1 MLARASDE
9 DRRPGSFESAIKIG
23 LFRPYE
29 FTRPIP
35 KLLRQALSVRN
46 GLVKVYW
53 RHMETVP
60 FPDRKDLAKFYPVQ
74 AARHD
79 LCDKPGLFCHV
90 DVSAHYFVCKVAQNR
105 RRGIH
110 ITSDPY

>member
-60 FPDRKDLAKFYPVQ
+60 FPDRKDLAKILPC
-74 AARHD
+74 AGSEARP
-79 LCDKPGLFCHV
+79 L
-90 DVSAHYFVCKVAQNR
+90 R
-105 RRGIH
+105 
-110 ITSDPY
+110 

>member
-60 FPDRKDLAKFYPVQ
+60 FPDRKYLVKFSAMQ
-74 AARHD
+74 ITRNNR
-79 LCDKPGLFCHV
+79 CDKPGEFFQV
-90 DVSAHYFVCKVAQNR
+90 DVSAQHFVRKLPQN
-105 RRGIH
+105 
-110 ITSDPY
+110 